1 MLMEILE
8 KHDDL
13 KLEQYVTDIKNS
25 VTLDS
30 IVLAVFKFVL

>member
-8 KHDDL
+8 KHEDL

-25 VTLDS
+25 VTSEL
-30 IVLAVFKFVL
+30 LT